1 MQNLENSRFDK
12 QNVKNSRFDIQN
24 LEISRFDMQNL
35 ENVNI
40 KIDMP
45 RRERPLL
52 AGNKFQDL
60 TAESWNFKVWH
71 AGSWIF
77 KIWHAESR
85 KCQDLT
91 CRILKIRDLICRILK
106 FQDLTCKILNIQ
118 NLTCRIL
125 KLFLVYTISSPSFI
139 SSAASFPASFPSS
152 ISSATTSITLSSL
165 VSICQTDI
173 FLSVALT
180 RHFTFLTWNFSVS
193 WNFCSE
199 KSKSLQFLRKKNFK
213 LARVGFDLGASAL
226 QCITTTPTPPRIC
239 WQWRV
244 WFEYIWQQP

>member
-12 QNVKNSRFDIQN
+12 QNLENSRFDIQN

-52 AGNKFQDL
+52 AGKKFQDL

-85 KCQDLT
+85 KFQDLT
-91 CRILKIRDLICRILK
+91 CRILKIRDLVCRILK

-125 KLFLVYTISSPSFI
+125 KLFLVYAISSPSFI
-139 SSAASFPASFPSS
+139 SSAA
-152 ISSATTSITLSSL
+152 TSIHFIGPIFSFLYRIRMMSQTIKPTNRAFSARHHGRGFNNL
-165 VSICQTDI
+165 VLGI
-173 FLSVALT
+173 ALT
-180 RHFTFLTWNFSVS
+180 RAILSQLANNNNNNNYNNYNGLIHTSMVCLFAWY
-193 WNFCSE
+193 
-199 KSKSLQFLRKKNFK
+199 KSKIRKLKKIIHKSELWICKK
-213 LARVGFDLGASAL
+213 LGNK
-226 QCITTTPTPPRIC
+226 Q
-239 WQWRV
+239 
-244 WFEYIWQQP
+244 